1 MSKHLSVVSTLL
13 LLFYMGW
20 FMWEQNQVIKKQNQ
34 EINQLKQQILIQNI
48 FMGMAQKESINYQ

>member
-1 MSKHLSVVSTLL
+1 MNKHLSVVSTLL

-48 FMGMAQKESINYQ
+48 FMGITQKESINYQ

>member
-1 MSKHLSVVSTLL
+1 MNKHLSVVSTLL

>member
-1 MSKHLSVVSTLL
+1 MNKHLSVVSTLL

-48 FMGMAQKESINYQ
+48 FMGMTQKESINYQ